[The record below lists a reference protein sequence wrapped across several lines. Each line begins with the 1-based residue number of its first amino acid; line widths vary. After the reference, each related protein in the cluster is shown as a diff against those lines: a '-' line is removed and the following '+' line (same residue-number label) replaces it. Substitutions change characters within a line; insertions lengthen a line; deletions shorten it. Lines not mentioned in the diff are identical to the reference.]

1 MIYKNDRMLMERSL
15 VQHKT
20 VDLGWKTFQEVPV
33 LAEEKPPWR
42 VPQWSASDGLTKSD
56 LDPTLI

>member
-1 MIYKNDRMLMERSL
+1 MERSL